1 MEIPKITNVK
11 IQRVEGFPRLK
22 AYATITLNHC
32 ILIKDIKII
41 KTMTSKYHIAFSKES
56 RHSPETIVLLN
67 SKVRNYFEYI
77 ILSKFFKE
85 GDEEK

>member
-1 MEIPKITNVK
+1 MKIPKITNVS
-11 IQRVEGFPRLK
+11 IRQVEGLPRLK

-41 KTMTSKYHIAFSKES
+41 KTIANRYRIAFPKES
-56 RHSPETIVLLN
+56 CHSPETIVLLD
-67 SKVRNYFEYI
+67 SRVRDYFEYV
-77 ILSKFFKE
+77 ILSEFFKE